1 LTNVGDVALVAGMS
15 TPLFKNRDRRAR
27 NSRLALQVLHRKELS
42 ESGRRIQEGRE
53 SAQRELDRVAAFLP
67 GARHAGMTMSE
78 ISQLTGLSRP
88 TLYEL
93 QSRSGSGE
101 RDLTLPILSALGGL
115 GPQTTEQLAGAMK
128 LAEGVVAKAVEDLI
142 ARELVSVALGYY
154 TAGAQTAFVM
164 LTEAGVAHLHMLLS
178 RPR

>member
-1 LTNVGDVALVAGMS
+1 VS
-15 TPLFKNRDRRAR
+15 TPLFKDRDRRAR
-27 NSRLALQVLHRKELS
+27 NGRLALQALHRNELTD
-42 ESGRRIQEGRE
+42 SGRRIQQSRDA
-53 SAQRELDRVAAFLP
+53 AQRELDRIAVFLP

-93 QSRSGSGE
+93 QNRSSTVE
-101 RDLTLPILSALGGL
+101 LDITLAVLSALGGL
-115 GPQTTEQLAGAMK
+115 GPQTAEQLSGVTKIAEQV
-128 LAEGVVAKAVEDLI
+128 LAQALEGLVT
-142 ARELVSVALGYY
+142 RELVSVALGYY

-164 LTEAGVAHLHMLLS
+164 LTEAGVAHLHTLLS

>member
-1 LTNVGDVALVAGMS
+1 MS
-15 TPLFKNRDRRAR
+15 TPLFKDRDRRAR
-27 NSRLALQVLHRKELS
+27 NSRLALQVLHRRELS
-42 ESGRRIQEGRE
+42 DSGRRIKDSRDA
-53 SAQRELDRVAAFLP
+53 AQHELDRIAAFLP

-93 QSRSGSGE
+93 KNRNGTGE
-101 RDLTLPILSALGGL
+101 PDVTLSLLSALGGL
-115 GPQTTEQLAGAMK
+115 GPQTAEQLAGVTK
-128 LAEGVVAKAVEDLI
+128 IAERVVAQTVAELL

-164 LTEAGVAHLHMLLS
+164 LTEAGVAQLHALLS
-178 RPR
+178 RPA